1 MKIDSDKD
9 GARATISP
17 SGLID
22 TRASQEFERHV
33 VGLFNEGVRLVTV
46 DLSKVDLI
54 TSAGIRVLVMMAQRL
69 QRTGGGLV
77 LCALSAQVRGVFDIA
92 GLLGQF
98 RIAATRD
105 EAAAILAAVQSVPSG
120 KSGSGTKLTRFLRQL
135 LTEDDAAP
143 SPRRAAD
150 TASGSRSRVASEI
163 LALMERTT
171 APGGDTP
178 DPPRV

>member
-1 MKIDSDKD
+1 MKIDSQKD
-9 GARATISP
+9 GVRATIAP

-22 TRASQEFERHV
+22 TRAAQEFERHV
-33 VGLFNEGVRLVTV
+33 VGLFSEGVRLVTV

-69 QRTGGGLV
+69 HRTGGGLV
-77 LCALSAQVRGVFDIA
+77 LCALSDTVRGVFDIA
-92 GLLGQF
+92 GLLAQF
-98 RIAATRD
+98 TIAATRED
-105 EAAAILAAVQSVPSG
+105 AAAMLATMQSAPPSRAA
-120 KSGSGTKLTRFLRQL
+120 SGSKLTRFLRQL

-150 TASGSRSRVASEI
+150 VVAESRSRVASEI
-163 LALMERTT
+163 LAVMERTT
-171 APGGDTP
+171 APGDPP